1 MGRGWIMTKVVLLS
15 LAILAVLALPIV
27 ISAKR
32 LTAANHQ
39 WQKTH
44 NELTSARS
52 SVARVLELRS
62 RQQTVAEQKRPD
74 QDVIARINAVLAE
87 AGIPTSSL
95 AGVTPESDTELA
107 GGKSSLRCQSVRIS
121 LKELTVEQI
130 GDLLAYWTE
139 RQPLWIPTRI
149 ELVHVKSADEQHAG
163 LYAMNVLLSATYV
176 AR

>member
-1 MGRGWIMTKVVLLS
+1 MTKAVVLGV
-15 LAILAVLALPIV
+15 AILAVLALPIV

-44 NELTSARS
+44 NELASAGHS
-52 SVARVLELRS
+52 AARVMELRS
-62 RQQTVAEQKRPD
+62 QQQTVAEQKRPD

-107 GGKSSLRCQSVRIS
+107 GGKFLRCQSIRIS
-121 LKELTVEQI
+121 LKELTVQQI

-139 RQPLWIPTRI
+139 RQPLWVPTRI
-149 ELVHVKSADEQHAG
+149 ELVHVKTADEQHAG